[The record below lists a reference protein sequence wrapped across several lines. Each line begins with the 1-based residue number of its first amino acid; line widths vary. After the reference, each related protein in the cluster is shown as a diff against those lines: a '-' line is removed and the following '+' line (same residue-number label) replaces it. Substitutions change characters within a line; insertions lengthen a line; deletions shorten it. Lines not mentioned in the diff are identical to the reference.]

1 MNHKKCDCS
10 SCAATYDSPVECGC
24 DYCQK
29 GR

>member
-1 MNHKKCDCS
+1 MKNNYCDCS